1 MEASISVYV
10 LMLLSEFGVSL
21 KLIGGEG
28 VQILETSSEV
38 KDHGLQAQLFACSLE
53 NWQTTE

>member
-1 MEASISVYV
+1 MYV

-53 NWQTTE
+53 N